1 MFSLFNQ
8 RIFELRRAILRDG
21 APDSNL
27 TDNLVEESNGTPFEF
42 FNGISPSLRYVYQ
55 WLSFTGF
62 GRNPLLDIEDKYTD
76 PVKVPVY
83 LSEPVP
89 VEIERV

>member
-1 MFSLFNQ
+1 MQAKIHCYSNLFIIMFSL
-8 RIFELRRAILRDG
+8 L
-21 APDSNL
+21 
-27 TDNLVEESNGTPFEF
+27 
-42 FNGISPSLRYVYQ
+42 SPSLRYVYQ